1 MIRIT
6 NNKSNRNKSDDKFKR
21 GKFNELIIDPNSN
34 VTESK
39 AAVTATIP
47 SIKYNPNPDRYM
59 VQ

>member
-6 NNKSNRNKSDDKFKR
+6 NNKSNRNKSDDKLKK
-21 GKFNELIIDPNSN
+21 GKFNELINRSEFN

-39 AAVTATIP
+39 AAVTATIS